1 MLGGYRRPSIKPVPS
16 HRDRA
21 LISCH
26 PELVEGPE
34 SRLPIATRAGT
45 SPCHPEPVEGPESR
59 LTIATRAGTS
69 PCHPELVE
77 GPESSLAPHRVGH
90 PFLVI
95 LILSKGRDRAV
106 EGCESVLGLHSPLP

>member
-34 SRLPIATRAGT
+34 SRLTIATRAGT

-59 LTIATRAGTS
+59 LTIAARAGTS

-90 PFLVI
+90 PSLVI
-95 LILSKGRDRAV
+95 LSLSKGRDRAV
-106 EGCESVLGLHSPLP
+106 EGCESVLGLHSPLS